1 MKPFNLDNE
10 PKIKSGFT
18 APEGYFDSFTD
29 RIMQQLPAQETPV
42 IPLYRR
48 AKVWLSGVAAVLVLA
63 LGLTVYFK
71 TGTTKQPDDSA
82 IENYLVY
89 QSGLN
94 SYDLIQNLDQQDIKE
109 LEQSIAINDDAIAD
123 YLYEQNIINE

>member
-10 PKIKSGFT
+10 PKIKSGFK
-18 APEGYFDSFTD
+18 APDSYFDGFTD
-29 RIMQQLPAQETPV
+29 RIMQQLPEQQVQV

-48 AKVWLSGVAAVLVLA
+48 AKVWLSGVAAILVLA
-63 LGLTVYFK
+63 LGLTVYFRQSA
-71 TGTTKQPDDSA
+71 TKQPDDSA

-89 QSGLN
+89 QSGLS
-94 SYDLIQNLDQQDIKE
+94 SYDLIQNLNEQDIKE
-109 LEQSIAINDDAIAD
+109 LEQSIAINDDAIED

>member
-29 RIMQQLPAQETPV
+29 RIMQHLPAQETTI

-123 YLYEQNIINE
+123 YLYEQNIINK

>member
-10 PKIKSGFT
+10 PKIKSGFK
-18 APEGYFDSFTD
+18 APDSYFDGFTD
-29 RIMQQLPAQETPV
+29 RLMQQLPEQQVQV

-48 AKVWLSGVAAVLVLA
+48 AKVWLSGVAAILVLA
-63 LGLTVYFK
+63 LGLTVYFRQSA
-71 TGTTKQPDDSA
+71 TKQPDDSA

-89 QSGLN
+89 QSGLS
-94 SYDLIQNLDQQDIKE
+94 SYDLIQNLNEQDIKE
-109 LEQSIAINDDAIAD
+109 LEQSIAINDEAIED